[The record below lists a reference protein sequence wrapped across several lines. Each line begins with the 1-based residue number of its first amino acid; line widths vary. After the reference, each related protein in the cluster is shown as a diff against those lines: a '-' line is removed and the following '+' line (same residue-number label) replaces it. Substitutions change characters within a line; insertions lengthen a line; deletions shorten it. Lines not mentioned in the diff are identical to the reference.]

1 LFQRRRQDETRLEH
15 LRHQYDRLLKCFQGV
30 LRLAGSVEGEAD
42 KIVKFG
48 RTRLQLESG
57 LKSLEGAVILLAV
70 PEPVPELGVS
80 VGVGMGPKLSFEF
93 FGTSAGMRA
102 RSYGGKGHEEYYCL
116 RKHRMH

>member
-1 LFQRRRQDETRLEH
+1 
-15 LRHQYDRLLKCFQGV
+15 LLKCFQGV
-30 LRLAGSVEGEAD
+30 ERLAGGVEGEAD

-48 RTRLQLESG
+48 RTRFQLESG

-80 VGVGMGPKLSFEF
+80 VGVGMGPKFSFEF

-102 RSYGGKGHEEYYCL
+102 RS
-116 RKHRMH
+116 